1 MKRNERRGERG
12 GVGINR
18 SGKWEEGVERGRG
31 RWEWEVGGG
40 ERGVVSS
47 YVIEQLGSESLPLT
61 SPPQFSSSSSSTFV
75 GGGGE
80 AFGMEVVV
88 MMW

>member
-1 MKRNERRGERG
+1 MGRGREQ
-12 GVGINR
+12 
-18 SGKWEEGVERGRG
+18 EEEERGR
-31 RWEWEVGGG
+31 
-40 ERGVVSS
+40 RGVVSS